1 MTDSSD
7 RCFINIKRPVYK
19 TDEFIKTFQKEITP
33 PRWHARLGLYLR
45 NKMKCSKRDLLGMFP
60 IINVIQT
67 YQLKAFI
74 LGDFISG
81 ITVGFMQ
88 LPQGMA
94 YAMLSNLPPVI
105 GLYMGFF
112 PVILYAI
119 LGTSKH
125 LSMGTIVVVSL
136 LIGSLINDR
145 FSLHED
151 SVISMGPRLFNVSTS
166 EIFPENITISPE
178 KISQVGIEKIKF
190 AMAVTLISGI
200 TQLLMGIL
208 NMGIIVRL
216 MSDSLV
222 SGFSCGVAI
231 YIISSQ
237 LKYILGLTVQRYTG
251 VLSVPMTIVAVAKL
265 LPKCNYPELL
275 LSIVVMVIIYLVKVY
290 INEKFKTRLLIPVP
304 IDLIMV
310 IFSTVVSYYLK
321 LHEKN
326 NFVVIG
332 DIPSGLPMPVLPDI
346 SYAADY
352 ISQSIIIGLVAFAQ
366 SISVA
371 VIIARKEG
379 YDINA
384 NKELIA
390 YGAVNIICPIFN
402 CFTAAG
408 ALSRTTVQFSS
419 GGKSQ
424 IASLF
429 GSFFVLLMI
438 LAAGPLL
445 RPLPNCV
452 LSAIIL
458 VSLKSMLKEIC
469 TLKRL
474 WRVSPCDC
482 FIWIGTF
489 LAIILTTIE
498 LGLII
503 GIGIGAATVLIRTQM
518 VRPIKLG
525 TIERTE
531 IFRDR
536 TKYQVTTPQTPVIIL
551 SYPSPLY
558 YANVEVFQTKVKEK
572 FAEFNKLSKN
582 KSADN
587 NISTNSTCKELEQ
600 YYVIIDCSAISFIDA
615 MGAKAFKQL
624 FLDAKQESVSC
635 LFSCVN
641 DSVLSVLKASD
652 VFETLQ
658 NSLYVTT
665 YDALMAIEL
674 QDEDV

>member
-1 MTDSSD
+1 MAERNFGDSQILC
-7 RCFINIKRPVYK
+7 RFYCFVFFGQNSNSEGK
-19 TDEFIKTFQKEITP
+19 
-33 PRWHARLGLYLR
+33 
-45 NKMKCSKRDLLGMFP
+45 
-60 IINVIQT
+60 
-67 YQLKAFI
+67 LK
-74 LGDFISG
+74 
-81 ITVGFMQ
+81 
-88 LPQGMA
+88 
-94 YAMLSNLPPVI
+94 
-105 GLYMGFF
+105 
-112 PVILYAI
+112 
-119 LGTSKH
+119 
-125 LSMGTIVVVSL
+125 VST
-136 LIGSLINDR
+136 
-145 FSLHED
+145 SLHED

-251 VLSVPMTIVAVAKL
+251 VLSVP
-265 LPKCNYPELL
+265 
-275 LSIVVMVIIYLVKVY
+275 
-290 INEKFKTRLLIPVP
+290 
-304 IDLIMV
+304 MV